1 MSNGRVITIARLLR
15 IVIALGITGSII
27 VSLWI
32 QYRIRVS
39 NAWQQYARFP
49 QAPVPH
55 KNDVVVVVAPHCDDE
70 TLGCGGLLATA
81 KRNGARVRVVI
92 VTNGD
97 GYRIGLVRRYGKI
110 RVTPAMCI
118 KYAYDRQK
126 ETLKALKILGIDAGD
141 VTFLGYPDR
150 GISALWNEYWSGD
163 TLYMSHTTNTNR
175 SPYRNSF
182 TQNVPYCGES
192 LMGDLQKILAQE
204 KPTLLYAPHPFDDH
218 PDHYTTY
225 CFVAAAVRQ
234 LQLEQASLAS
244 RIKLFTYLVHRGDWP
259 VPRGD
264 YANELLAPPSA
275 LSRGDTKWLSLPLD
289 SEITKVKRAAIKC
302 YKSQTVIEKGFLM
315 SFARRNEI
323 FGELQ
328 TRTLPTV
335 IDNQIAIDGFP
346 NDWKNIKPALIDPT
360 GDHLLREISKG
371 SDVRAIYLCQDTHN
385 LYVRMDCERP
395 LSKWVIYNLDLRTL
409 PEDKTTIRSK
419 SRSQDNRSECK
430 GLGNRHQYSVI
441 FKPPNSCQPSTTT
454 WAVHRNVLELAL
466 PKDILGQSN
475 TLFVQVRTKLA
486 RITTDKTGWV
496 ELRMDSTTQ
505 TKTSTTSKN

>member
-1 MSNGRVITIARLLR
+1 MSRGKVIPIARLLS
-15 IVIALGITGSII
+15 ILIALGIAGFI
-27 VSLWI
+27 VVALCI

-39 NAWQQYARFP
+39 NAWQQYARLP
-49 QAPVPH
+49 QAPIPH
-55 KNDVVVVVAPHCDDE
+55 KGDVVVVVAPHCDDE

-81 KRNGARVRVVI
+81 KRNGARVHVVV

-97 GYRIGLVRRYGKI
+97 GYRIGVARRYG
-110 RVTPAMCI
+110 RVRITPAMCI

-126 ETLKALKILGIDAGD
+126 ETLKALKMLGINASD

-150 GISALWNEYWSGD
+150 GISALWNDYWSSD
-163 TLYMSHTTNTNR
+163 TLYISHTTKTSR
-175 SPYRNSF
+175 SPYKNSF
-182 TQNVPYCGES
+182 TPNALYCGES

-218 PDHYTTY
+218 PDHYATY
-225 CFVAAAVRQ
+225 CFVAAALRQ

-264 YANELLAPPSA
+264 YPDEPLAPPSA
-275 LSRGDTKWLSLPLD
+275 LSRGDTRWLSLPLD
-289 SEITKVKRAAIKC
+289 AETIQAKRAAIRC
-302 YKSQTVIEKGFLM
+302 YKSQTAIEKGFLM

-328 TRTLPTV
+328 TRVLPTV
-335 IDNQIAIDGFP
+335 ANNQIAVDGFP
-346 NDWKNIKPALIDPT
+346 DDWKNIKPALIDPT

-371 SDVRAIYLCQDTHN
+371 SDVRAIYLCQDSHN
-385 LYVRMDCERP
+385 LYVRIDCERP
-395 LSKWVIYNLDLRTL
+395 LSKWVTYTLDLCTL
-409 PEDKTTIRSK
+409 PEDRSVPRPG
-419 SRSQDNRSECK
+419 SRGYDNRPAPEQSDK
-430 GLGNRHQYSVI
+430 VRYSVL
-441 FKPPNSCQPSTTT
+441 FKPPKFCQPVATN
-454 WAVHRNVLELAL
+454 WAAHRNVLELAL
-466 PKDILGQSN
+466 PKDILQQSS

-496 ELRMDSTTQ
+496 ELRLDSNRSPTPY
-505 TKTSTTSKN
+505 KSKG